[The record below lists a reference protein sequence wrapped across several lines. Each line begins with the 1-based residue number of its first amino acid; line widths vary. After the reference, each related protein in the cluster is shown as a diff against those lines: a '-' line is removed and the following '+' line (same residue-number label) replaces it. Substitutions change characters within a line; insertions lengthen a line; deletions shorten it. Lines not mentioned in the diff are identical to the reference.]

1 MYHTFL
7 GPVEVVAKIVKLP
20 VLPGSAVPSP
30 PDTSNRIHTATT
42 VTLPHHSQRRNKHLT
57 QITRGHQDF
66 LNPTAHPH
74 PFHLHNHPIQTLLN
88 NISQPLQKRFTNT
101 AQPLQKRFTKQ
112 NLIQTASTWGVP
124 GHQTLS

>member
-1 MYHTFL
+1 M
-7 GPVEVVAKIVKLP
+7 EVVAKIVKLP

-30 PDTSNRIHTATT
+30 PDTSNRIHTATA
-42 VTLPHHSQRRNKHLT
+42 VTLPHHSQRRNLT

-74 PFHLHNHPIQTLLN
+74 PFRLHNHPIQTLLN

-112 NLIQTASTWGVP
+112 NLIQTASTLGVP

>member
-7 GPVEVVAKIVKLP
+7 GAVEVVAKIVKLP

-30 PDTSNRIHTATT
+30 PDTSNRIHTATA
-42 VTLPHHSQRRNKHLT
+42 VTLPHHSQRRNLT

-74 PFHLHNHPIQTLLN
+74 PFRLHNHPIQTHLN
-88 NISQPLQKRFTNT
+88 NTSQPLQKRFTNT

-112 NLIQTASTWGVP
+112 TLIQTASTLGVP